1 MKRLWARR
9 GNLRSVDLPV
19 LGRQFAL
26 GLLRHG
32 EQDDLLQLPQVL
44 AELQALQECDPYTRD
59 FAVALHGL
67 SR

>member
-1 MKRLWARR
+1 M
-9 GNLRSVDLPV
+9 

-59 FAVALHGL
+59 FAVALQGL